1 MSFQDKV
8 ALITGGTSGIGKA
21 TALLLA
27 RQGAKVV
34 IAGRREEQGSAVV
47 QQIKDDGGDAI
58 FVKTDVAQEDD
69 VKRLVAETVK
79 QYGRVDIAFNNAGVE
94 HAGPVT
100 DVTVDA
106 YRHVFDI
113 NVLGVFLSMKYEIE
127 QMLQQGGG
135 VIINTSSILGHVAM
149 PGASIY
155 NASKHA
161 VEGATKTAALEY
173 AQQNIRINAIAPA
186 ATATDMIDRFAG
198 KEGAESRAQ
207 LAALHPMN
215 RLATVEEMAAAVAYL
230 ASDAASFTTGIS
242 LPVDGGFLAK

>member
-1 MSFQDKV
+1 MSFQNKV
-8 ALITGGTSGIGKA
+8 VLITGGTSGIGEA
-21 TALLLA
+21 TAKLLA
-27 RQGAKVV
+27 SQGAKVV
-34 IAGRREEQGSAVV
+34 VAGRRTEQGNAVV
-47 QQIKDDGGDAI
+47 DAI
-58 FVKTDVAQEDD
+58 QSAGGEATFVRTDVTKEEDIQN
-69 VKRLVAETVK
+69 LVAATVEK
-79 QYGRVDIAFNNAGVE
+79 YGRVDVAFNNAGVE
-94 HAGPVT
+94 GAGPVHEF
-100 DVTVDA
+100 TVEQ
-106 YRHVFDI
+106 YRHIFDI
-113 NVLGVFLSMKYEIE
+113 NVMGVFLSMKHEVA
-127 QMLQQGGG
+127 QMLKQGGG

-161 VEGATKTAALEY
+161 VEGMTKTAALEY
-173 AQQNIRINAIAPA
+173 AQQGIRINTVAPA

-215 RLATVEEMAAAVAYL
+215 RLATAEEIAGAVAYL